1 MKNYYLD
8 KMYHYDEV
16 FYFDANML
24 LSWKVIT
31 VIKLIPVQK
40 IHHFY
45 EDSCI
50 DVDLILWLMDI
61 IKAEA
66 EIRAELG
73 NTPFA
78 WVNQAPDKL
87 LVIT

>member
-1 MKNYYLD
+1 MKNYYLE

-16 FYFDANML
+16 FYFDANIP
-24 LSWKVIT
+24 LSCKVIT

-45 EDSCI
+45 VDSCI
-50 DVDLILWLMDI
+50 DVDLILWLMEI
-61 IKAEA
+61 IKGEA

-78 WVNQAPDKL
+78 
-87 LVIT
+87 

>member
-1 MKNYYLD
+1 MKSYYLE
-8 KMYHYDEV
+8 KMYHCDEV
-16 FYFDANML
+16 FYFYANL
-24 LSWKVIT
+24 PLSWKVIT

-40 IHHFY
+40 IYHFY

-50 DVDLILWLMDI
+50 DVDLIRWRMEI

-73 NTPFA
+73 NTLFA
-78 WVNQAPDKL
+78 
-87 LVIT
+87 

>member
-1 MKNYYLD
+1 
-8 KMYHYDEV
+8 MYPYDEV
-16 FYFDANML
+16 FYFDANIP
-24 LSWKVIT
+24 LSCKVIT

>member
-1 MKNYYLD
+1 MKSYYLE

-16 FYFDANML
+16 FLLWCNL
-24 LSWKVIT
+24 PLSWKVIT

-40 IHHFY
+40 IHPFY

-50 DVDLILWLMDI
+50 DVDLILWLMET

-78 WVNQAPDKL
+78 QVNQAPDKL
-87 LVIT
+87 LMIT

>member
-1 MKNYYLD
+1 
-8 KMYHYDEV
+8 MYHYDEV
-16 FYFDANML
+16 FYFDANIP
-24 LSWKVIT
+24 LSCKVIT

-45 EDSCI
+45 VDSCI
-50 DVDLILWLMDI
+50 DVDLILWLMEI
-61 IKAEA
+61 IKGEA

-78 WVNQAPDKL
+78 
-87 LVIT
+87 

>member
-1 MKNYYLD
+1 MKNYYLK

-16 FYFDANML
+16 FYFDANIP
-24 LSWKVIT
+24 LSCKVIT

-50 DVDLILWLMDI
+50 DVDLILWYMEI
-61 IKAEA
+61 VKA

-78 WVNQAPDKL
+78 
-87 LVIT
+87 